1 MRLLIHINKRLKK
14 KVINIKVTSEER
26 RKLEHYFQI
35 IMNDSLPLSQRRVAQ
50 ILFDELYYSLSLRE
64 GD

>member
-1 MRLLIHINKRLKK
+1 
-14 KVINIKVTSEER
+14 VIVIKVTSEER

-35 IMNDSLPLSQRRVAQ
+35 IINESLTLSQRRLAQ